1 MNHRRTVTV
10 NETFYKFHGFCSR
23 ASAGFSLYR
32 SIFCWEHSR
41 VLQVEISG
49 IELAT
54 LEISQRSLYIIS
66 EVSSKK
72 DNFMQRLE
80 ALLY

>member
-1 MNHRRTVTV
+1 MKRFTSSTGFVQELRPD
-10 NETFYKFHGFCSR
+10 FHC
-23 ASAGFSLYR
+23 